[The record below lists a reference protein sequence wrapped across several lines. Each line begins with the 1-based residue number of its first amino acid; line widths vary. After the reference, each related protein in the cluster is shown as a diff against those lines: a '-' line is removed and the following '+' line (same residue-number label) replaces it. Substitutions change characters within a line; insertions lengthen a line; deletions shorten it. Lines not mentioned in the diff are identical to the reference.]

1 MGCFFVSKR
10 LRLLNPWV
18 QGLLAING
26 SSVGSVGKGPL
37 DLFLIP
43 PHPIFR
49 VKRDGLQRKQLA
61 HIG

>member
-1 MGCFFVSKR
+1 MLFCFQEAAP
-10 LRLLNPWV
+10 LEP
-18 QGLLAING
+18 
-26 SSVGSVGKGPL
+26 VGSRSPRHKWLVGRFGGKKVHWTF
-37 DLFLIP
+37 FLIP